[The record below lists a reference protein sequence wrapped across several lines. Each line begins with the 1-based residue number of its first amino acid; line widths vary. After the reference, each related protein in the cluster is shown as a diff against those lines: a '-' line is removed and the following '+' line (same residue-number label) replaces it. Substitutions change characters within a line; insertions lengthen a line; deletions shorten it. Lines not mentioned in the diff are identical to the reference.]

1 MAVEAARRETLLYWL
16 ALNFVP
22 GLGTRNAIRLLQ
34 IFGHPERIFHAS
46 LSELRAAVPR
56 VPLALAEAIHSGLPF
71 DQAAD
76 ERRKADGLGVD
87 VIPYQDPRYPARL
100 KQIADPPILLYARG
114 KTELLASHSVSVVG
128 TRRPTTYGRSVA
140 EKITRDL
147 VRAGVTHVS
156 GMARGIDT
164 ASHRGALEGGGRT
177 VAVLGTGVDVPYP
190 KENRGL
196 YADIVR
202 DGLVVSEF
210 PLGTTPFPQNFPIRN
225 RIIAGVG
232 YATLVIEGAQYSGS
246 LITARLAL
254 EQGRDVLAVPG
265 NITSPNSWGPNLL
278 IRDGAKLIQE
288 AADVIEELPLE
299 AREALAYERNRRA
312 PGPVAEGAS
321 ERSALPD
328 WASPTGKKVL
338 RALRLD
344 EAMHVD
350 EIIRAAEGESPAE
363 VLAALGELE
372 LFGVIR
378 QLPGKNFV
386 LAPPE

>member
-1 MAVEAARRETLLYWL
+1 MAAEAARRETLLYWL

-46 LSELRAAVPR
+46 LSELQAAVPR

-71 DQAAD
+71 EQAAD

-87 VIPYQDPRYPARL
+87 IIPYRDPRYPERL
-100 KQIADPPILLYARG
+100 KQVADPPILLYARG
-114 KTELLASHSVSVVG
+114 KTELLASHSVAVVG
-128 TRRPTTYGRSVA
+128 TRRPTAYGRNVA
-140 EKITRDL
+140 EKVTRDL
-147 VRAGVTHVS
+147 VRAGLTHVS

-164 ASHRGALEGGGRT
+164 ASHRGALAGGGRT
-177 VAVLGTGVDVPYP
+177 IAVLGTGVDTPYP
-190 KENRGL
+190 KENKKL
-196 YADIVR
+196 YEEIVEN
-202 DGLVVSEF
+202 GLVVSEF
-210 PLGTTPFPQNFPIRN
+210 PLGAAPFPQNFPIRN

-232 YATLVIEGAQYSGS
+232 YATLVVEGAQYSGS

-265 NITSPNSWGPNLL
+265 NVTSRQSWGPNLL

-288 AADVIEELPLE
+288 AADVLEELPLE
-299 AREALAYERNRRA
+299 ARETLALEQRRRRPER
-312 PGPVAEGAS
+312 PGSGG
-321 ERSALPD
+321 SALPD

-338 RALRLD
+338 SLLRLD
-344 EAMHVD
+344 EATHVD
-350 EIIRAAEGESPAE
+350 ELIRRADGEPPAE
-363 VLAALGELE
+363 VLAALAELE
-372 LFGVIR
+372 LFGSVR